1 MRQVRCCGVLTEA
14 KLLCH
19 ELVPGKPEF
28 CCALTGASLRRS
40 TSFTHT
46 LQFGVG
52 KYHNSFRDSLSAVYS
67 AGATTRAL
75 MPTEPARKRR
85 RTGSSIDGNMP
96 GRCDPSRDWLRPPI
110 DVDGDDL
117 SSLELALPKEPRWD
131 GYMEADSLLQQSI
144 SSAVG
149 IRSFITTPITRQPD

>member
-1 MRQVRCCGVLTEA
+1 
-14 KLLCH
+14 
-19 ELVPGKPEF
+19 
-28 CCALTGASLRRS
+28 
-40 TSFTHT
+40 
-46 LQFGVG
+46 
-52 KYHNSFRDSLSAVYS
+52 
-67 AGATTRAL
+67 